1 MNKHGIM
8 AFIMGAGN
16 LPIMATH
23 DFIAKDGDLQHFVN
37 GVLRATVPAAGQDDY
52 VSQWPDAADV
62 VSAMRI
68 NAPVLDLSR
77 LEDKVSAI
85 ADQVKNDVADNATE
99 IDFLRKRLGELT
111 SVSIV
116 EPVIA
121 TDGQNMDNVSSGMN
135 SPDSAPAG

>member
-1 MNKHGIM
+1 MNKHGIV

-23 DFIAKDGDLQHFVN
+23 DFIAKDGDLLHFVN

-52 VSQWPDAADV
+52 ISQWPDAADV

-68 NAPVLDLSR
+68 NAPVLDLTK
-77 LEDKVSAI
+77 LEEKVTAI
-85 ADQVKNDVADNATE
+85 ADLVKNDVADNATE
-99 IDFLRKRLGELT
+99 IELLT

-116 EPVIA
+116 DPVVA
-121 TDGQNMDNVSSGMN
+121 SSGQNMDNVY
-135 SPDSAPAG
+135 

>member
-23 DFIAKDGDLQHFVN
+23 DFIAKDGYLLHFVN
-37 GVLRATVPAAGQDDY
+37 GVLRASVPTAGQDDY
-52 VSQWPDAADV
+52 VSQWPYAADV

-68 NAPVLDLSR
+68 NAPVLDLGK
-77 LEDKVSAI
+77 LEEKVSAI
-85 ADQVKNDVADNATE
+85 AEQVKNDVADNATE
-99 IDFLRKRLGELT
+99 IELLRKRLGELT

-116 EPVIA
+116 DPVVASPEQI
-121 TDGQNMDNVSSGMN
+121 NDNVSSGVN

>member
-1 MNKHGIM
+1 MNKCGVM

-23 DFIAKDGDLQHFVN
+23 DFIAKEGDLLHFVN
-37 GVLRATVPAAGQDDY
+37 GVLRATVPTAGQDDY

-68 NAPVLDLSR
+68 NAPVLDLGK
-77 LEDKVSAI
+77 L
-85 ADQVKNDVADNATE
+85 
-99 IDFLRKRLGELT
+99 LRERLGELT

-116 EPVIA
+116 DPVVA
-121 TDGQNMDNVSSGMN
+121 SSEQNMDNVSSGMN

>member
-1 MNKHGIM
+1 MNKHGVM

-37 GVLRATVPAAGQDDY
+37 GVLRATVPSEGQDDY

-68 NAPVLDLSR
+68 M
-77 LEDKVSAI
+77 
-85 ADQVKNDVADNATE
+85 ADVVVASSE
-99 IDFLRKRLGELT
+99 
-111 SVSIV
+111 
-116 EPVIA
+116 
-121 TDGQNMDNVSSGMN
+121 QNMDNVSSGMN